1 MDTRQLIL
9 EKTLK
14 LMIEKEN
21 SIISI
26 REISSATGIAIGGIY
41 HYFSNKEEI
50 YNEITERYFINYFK
64 FNIDGLRQIRGD
76 AKEKIHDVMAEIF
89 KQKERGIEIE
99 SIDEDIAY
107 REILLVLTAKGFVYE
122 NSIEFFHSS
131 LKELKEFFTE
141 IIGECQKNRQIR
153 QDFSAEDIA
162 ESLIIMYLGIQYR
175 WDVYLIDNM
184 VSVFEDN
191 FELEWEKIRF
201 IDN

>member
-1 MDTRQLIL
+1 M
-9 EKTLK
+9 
-14 LMIEKEN
+14 
-21 SIISI
+21 
-26 REISSATGIAIGGIY
+26 
-41 HYFSNKEEI
+41 
-50 YNEITERYFINYFK
+50 
-64 FNIDGLRQIRGD
+64 
-76 AKEKIHDVMAEIF
+76 
-89 KQKERGIEIE
+89 
-99 SIDEDIAY
+99 
-107 REILLVLTAKGFVYE
+107 TAKGFVYE

-162 ESLIIMYLGIQYR
+162 ESLIIMYMGIQYR